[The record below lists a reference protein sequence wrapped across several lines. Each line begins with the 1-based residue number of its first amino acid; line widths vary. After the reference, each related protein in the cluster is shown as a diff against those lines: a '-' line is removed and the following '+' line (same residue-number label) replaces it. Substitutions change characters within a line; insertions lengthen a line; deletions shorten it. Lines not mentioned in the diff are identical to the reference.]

1 MIRDCLHNLSRYKS
15 IHPDMDKVIEFFTQ
29 ANFAEGRYNLSNAC
43 FININSFQ
51 SRKDDPM
58 QFETHK
64 DYADIQVLLA
74 GEELQYYHNK
84 DALSIIQPY
93 TPDIALYHSK
103 DRSYLERI
111 LLYSND
117 FVVYFPGE
125 AHAPGYCIAEEKN
138 CLKAVVK
145 LKF

>member
-1 MIRDCLHNLSRYKS
+1 
-15 IHPDMDKVIEFFTQ
+15 MDKVIEFFAQ
-29 ANFAEGRYNLSNAC
+29 ANFAEGRYELSDAC
-43 FININSFQ
+43 FINISSFQ

-58 QFETHK
+58 QFESHK

-74 GEELQYYHNK
+74 GEELQYYHDKN
-84 DALSIIQPY
+84 ALTIIQAY
-93 TPDIALYHSK
+93 TPDIELYHSK
-103 DRSYLERI
+103 DKSYLERI
-111 LLYSND
+111 LLYPND

-125 AHAPGYCIAEEKN
+125 AHGPGYSINNETD